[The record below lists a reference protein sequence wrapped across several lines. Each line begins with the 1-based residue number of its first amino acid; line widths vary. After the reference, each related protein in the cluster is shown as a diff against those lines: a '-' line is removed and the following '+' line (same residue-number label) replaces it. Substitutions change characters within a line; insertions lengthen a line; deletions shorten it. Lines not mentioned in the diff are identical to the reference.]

1 MANVYVICHVI
12 LCHDMTICHDMR
24 FISEVLIY
32 HCMRRVISARVPMQL
47 MTVFPSTFHREAG
60 GLGRRLE

>member
-1 MANVYVICHVI
+1 MNNQSTENITKEVGLPHDMAKFYVICHVI

-32 HCMRRVISARVPMQL
+32 RCMRRVISDSLP
-47 MTVFPSTFHREAG
+47 
-60 GLGRRLE
+60 